1 MISSLSETFRI
12 SFFQVHQRC
21 ISQDIE
27 RWGPTWQAG
36 QVPVVFFV
44 TFVVLRAHLWSLE
57 VRALGRL
64 CNAGVLPPE
73 REKAGAR
80 ARITPPVSPGG
91 QGRSAASRPAGPG
104 QPKSESKSDSVKHTR
119 QRQTR
124 LESVWARQH

>member
-64 CNAGVLPPE
+64 CNASVLPPN

-91 QGRSAASRPAGPG
+91 RAAASRPAGPG